1 MSDDDKSKRA
11 ELIESDLKA
20 ADAKRRVDEEA
31 STTGAK
37 LDKLL
42 AGLGTMSARLDALE
56 ARRRDGADDNADD
69 DKGDEDDNEMEQ
81 PGKPRRVAADQSD
94 AVRRHEAR
102 MADAQA
108 MADSVAVE
116 FGERAP
122 RPMSGETLQSYRCRL
137 LRRYKHHSKEFAD
150 ADLAAIKDPKLF
162 AGIESRIYADARA
175 AGATP
180 NVPAEQLWERVRT
193 DPSGR
198 RISEFYGSPRVW
210 MRTFSGHRRYV
221 RSFKS

>member
-11 ELIESDLKA
+11 EQIESDLKA
-20 ADAKRRVDEEA
+20 ADAKRRADEEA

-81 PGKPRRVAADQSD
+81 PGKPRRVAADQAD

-108 MADSVAVE
+108 RADAVAAV

-122 RPMSGETLQSYRCRL
+122 HPL
-137 LRRYKHHSKEFAD
+137 
-150 ADLAAIKDPKLF
+150 
-162 AGIESRIYADARA
+162 
-175 AGATP
+175 
-180 NVPAEQLWERVRT
+180 
-193 DPSGR
+193 
-198 RISEFYGSPRVW
+198 
-210 MRTFSGHRRYV
+210 
-221 RSFKS
+221 